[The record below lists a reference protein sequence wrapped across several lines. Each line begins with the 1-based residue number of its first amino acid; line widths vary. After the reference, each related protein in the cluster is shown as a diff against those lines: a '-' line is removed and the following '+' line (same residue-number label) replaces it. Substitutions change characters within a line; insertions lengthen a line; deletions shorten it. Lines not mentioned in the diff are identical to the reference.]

1 MNMKRIFFFIITN
14 IAILLVLSIFLSLLG
29 FTGILQSNG
38 IDLDYNSLMLFSLVF
53 GMGGSFISLY
63 MSKWMAKSLAGV
75 KVIKSPNNQFES
87 WYVRIVERQS
97 ETLGIRVPEI
107 GIFNSPSPNAFAT
120 GSSKNNSLVAL
131 STGLIESMNKDEI
144 EAVIGHEMSHVA
156 NGDMVTLSLIQGIIN
171 AFVIFFSRVIG
182 HFVDRVIL
190 KNERGYGIGYF
201 FTVIFAQVIL
211 GILAST
217 IVCWFSRRREF
228 RADFGGAQLTSKEAM
243 ISSLRTLEKM
253 SAAKLPDQMLAFGIS
268 NQGNSQTL
276 RKLFSTHPPI
286 RERILALE
294 NTNFSENLNQQQI

>member
-1 MNMKRIFFFIITN
+1 MKRIFFFLVTN
-14 IAILLVLSIFLSLLG
+14 IAILLVLSVFLSLIG
-29 FTGILQSNG
+29 FTGILKNNG
-38 IDLDYNSLMLFSLVF
+38 VDLDYDSLMLFSLVF

-75 KVIKSPNNQFES
+75 KVIKTPNNEFEK
-87 WYVRIVERQS
+87 WYFDVVTRQS
-97 ETLGIRVPEI
+97 QQLGLKMPEI
-107 GIFNSPSPNAFAT
+107 GIFNSPQPNAFAT
-120 GSSKNNSLVAL
+120 GSSRNSSLVAL
-131 STGLIESMNKDEI
+131 STGLISSMKRNEV

-228 RADFGGAQLTSKEAM
+228 RADYGGAQLTSKESM
-243 ISSLRTLEKM
+243 ISSLRVLEKM
-253 SAAKLPDQMLAFGIS
+253 TAAKLPDQMLAFGIS
-268 NQGNSQTL
+268 NIGNESSL
-276 RKLFSTHPPI
+276 KKLFSTHPPI
-286 RERILALE
+286 SERIRALE
-294 NTNFSENLNQQQI
+294 EANLTTLSEHQTN

>member
-1 MNMKRIFFFIITN
+1 MKRIFFFIITN

-87 WYVRIVERQS
+87 WYVQIVERQS

-190 KNERGYGIGYF
+190 KNERGYGFGYF

-243 ISSLRTLEKM
+243 ISSLKTLEKM

-294 NTNFSENLNQQQI
+294 NTNFSENLNQQKI

>member
-1 MNMKRIFFFIITN
+1 MKRILFFLITN
-14 IAILLVLSIFLSLLG
+14 IAILLVLSIFLSLIG
-29 FTGILQSNG
+29 FTGILQNNG

-63 MSKWMAKSLAGV
+63 MSKWMAKKMAGV
-75 KVIKSPNNQFES
+75 KVIQSPSNEFEK
-87 WYVRIVERQS
+87 WYFNVVEKQS
-97 ETLGIRVPEI
+97 QRLDIKIPEI
-107 GIFNSPSPNAFAT
+107 GIFESPQPNAFAT

-131 STGLIESMNKDEI
+131 STGLINNMNKNEV

-156 NGDMVTLSLIQGIIN
+156 NGDMVTLTLIQGIIN

-201 FTVIFAQVIL
+201 VTVIFAQIIL
-211 GILAST
+211 AILASV

-228 RADFGGAQLTSKEAM
+228 RADFGGAQLTSKESM
-243 ISSLRTLEKM
+243 ISSLKTLEKF

-268 NQGNSQTL
+268 NKGQSSTL
-276 RKLFSTHPPI
+276 KKLFSTHPPLSK
-286 RERILALE
+286 RITALQDTE
-294 NTNFSENLNQQQI
+294 IVSLSEQPIN

>member
-1 MNMKRIFFFIITN
+1 MKRIFFFIITN

-75 KVIKSPNNQFES
+75 KVIKSPSNQFES
-87 WYVRIVERQS
+87 WYVQVVERQS

-131 STGLIESMNKDEI
+131 STGLVESMNKDEI

-190 KNERGYGIGYF
+190 KNDRGYGIGYF

-286 RERILALE
+286 RDRILALE
-294 NTNFSENLNQQQI
+294 NTNFSENLNQQKI

>member
-1 MNMKRIFFFIITN
+1 
-14 IAILLVLSIFLSLLG
+14 VLSIFLSLLG

-75 KVIKSPNNQFES
+75 KVIKSPSNQFES
-87 WYVRIVERQS
+87 WYVQVVERQS

-131 STGLIESMNKDEI
+131 SKGLVESMNKDEI

>member
-1 MNMKRIFFFIITN
+1 MKRIFFFIITN

-75 KVIKSPNNQFES
+75 KVIKSPSNQFES
-87 WYVRIVERQS
+87 WYVQVVERQS

-131 STGLIESMNKDEI
+131 STGLVESMNKDEI

-294 NTNFSENLNQQQI
+294 NTNFCENLNQQQI

>member
-1 MNMKRIFFFIITN
+1 MKRIFFFIITN

-38 IDLDYNSLMLFSLVF
+38 IDLDYDSLMLFSLVF

-87 WYVRIVERQS
+87 WYVQIVERQS

-120 GSSKNNSLVAL
+120 VSSKNNSLIAL

>member
-1 MNMKRIFFFIITN
+1 MKRIFFFIITN
-14 IAILLVLSIFLSLLG
+14 IAILLVLSIFLSLIG
-29 FTGILQSNG
+29 FTGILQRNG
-38 IDLDYNSLMLFSLVF
+38 VDLDYDSLMLFSLVF

-63 MSKWMAKSLAGV
+63 MSKWMAKSMAGV
-75 KVIKSPNNQFES
+75 QVIKNPSNEFER
-87 WYVRIVERQS
+87 WYVDVVSRQAKQ
-97 ETLGIRVPEI
+97 LGLKNPEI
-107 GIFNSPSPNAFAT
+107 GVFNSPQPNAFAT
-120 GSSKNNSLVAL
+120 GSSRNNSLVAL
-131 STGLIESMNKDEI
+131 STGLISSMKRDEV

-228 RADFGGAQLTSKEAM
+228 RADHGGAQLTSKASM
-243 ISSLRTLEKM
+243 ISSLKVLQKM

-268 NQGNSQTL
+268 NRGNQSTL
-276 RKLFSTHPPI
+276 SKLFSTHPPI
-286 RERILALE
+286 PDRIAALE
-294 NTNFSENLNQQQI
+294 QANISEYTKQHTN

>member
-1 MNMKRIFFFIITN
+1 MKRILFFLITN
-14 IAILLVLSIFLSLLG
+14 IAILLVLSIFLSLIG
-29 FTGILQSNG
+29 FTGILQNNG

-63 MSKWMAKSLAGV
+63 MSKWMAKKMAGV
-75 KVIKSPNNQFES
+75 KVIQSPSNEFEK
-87 WYVRIVERQS
+87 WYFNVVEKQS
-97 ETLGIRVPEI
+97 QRLDIKIPEI
-107 GIFNSPSPNAFAT
+107 GIFESPQPNAFAT

-131 STGLIESMNKDEI
+131 STGLINNMNKNEV

-156 NGDMVTLSLIQGIIN
+156 NGDMVTLTLIQGIIN

-201 FTVIFAQVIL
+201 VTVIFAQIIL
-211 GILAST
+211 AILASV

-228 RADFGGAQLTSKEAM
+228 RADFGGAQLTSKESM
-243 ISSLRTLEKM
+243 ISSLKTLEKF

-268 NQGNSQTL
+268 NKGQSSTL
-276 RKLFSTHPPI
+276 KKLFSTHPPLSK
-286 RERILALE
+286 RIAALQDTE
-294 NTNFSENLNQQQI
+294 IVSLSEQPIN

>member
-1 MNMKRIFFFIITN
+1 MKRIFFFLVTN
-14 IAILLVLSIFLSLLG
+14 IAILLVLSVFLSLIG
-29 FTGILQSNG
+29 FTGILQNNG
-38 IDLDYNSLMLFSLVF
+38 VDLDYDSLMLFSLVF

-75 KVIKSPNNQFES
+75 KVIKTPNNEFEK
-87 WYVRIVERQS
+87 WYFDVVTRQS
-97 ETLGIRVPEI
+97 QQLGLKMPEI
-107 GIFNSPSPNAFAT
+107 GIFNSPQPNAFAT
-120 GSSKNNSLVAL
+120 GSSRNSSLVAL
-131 STGLIESMNKDEI
+131 STGLISSMKRNEV

-228 RADFGGAQLTSKEAM
+228 RADYGGAQLTSKESM
-243 ISSLRTLEKM
+243 ISSLRVLEKM
-253 SAAKLPDQMLAFGIS
+253 TAAKLPDQMLAFGIS
-268 NQGNSQTL
+268 NIGNESSL
-276 RKLFSTHPPI
+276 KKLFSTHPPI
-286 RERILALE
+286 SERIRALE
-294 NTNFSENLNQQQI
+294 EANLTTLSEHHTN

>member
-1 MNMKRIFFFIITN
+1 MKRIFFFIITN

-75 KVIKSPNNQFES
+75 KVIKSPSNQFES
-87 WYVRIVERQS
+87 WYVQVVERQS

-131 STGLIESMNKDEI
+131 STGLVESMNKDEI

-286 RERILALE
+286 KERILALE

>member
-1 MNMKRIFFFIITN
+1 MKRIFFFIITN

-38 IDLDYNSLMLFSLVF
+38 IDLDYDSLMLFSLVF

-87 WYVRIVERQS
+87 WYVQIVERQS

-294 NTNFSENLNQQQI
+294 NTNFSENTNQQQI

>member
-1 MNMKRIFFFIITN
+1 MKRIFFFIITN

-38 IDLDYNSLMLFSLVF
+38 IDLDYDSLMLFSLVF

-87 WYVRIVERQS
+87 WYVQIVERQS

>member
-1 MNMKRIFFFIITN
+1 MKRIFFFIITN

-38 IDLDYNSLMLFSLVF
+38 IDLDYDSLMLFSLVF

-87 WYVRIVERQS
+87 WYVQIVERQS

-131 STGLIESMNKDEI
+131 STGFIESMNKDEI

>member
-1 MNMKRIFFFIITN
+1 MKRILFFLITN
-14 IAILLVLSIFLSLLG
+14 IAILLVLSIFLSLIG
-29 FTGILQSNG
+29 FTGILQNNG

-63 MSKWMAKSLAGV
+63 MSKWMAKKMAGV
-75 KVIKSPNNQFES
+75 KVIQSPSNEFEK
-87 WYVRIVERQS
+87 WYFNVVEKQS
-97 ETLGIRVPEI
+97 QRLDIKIPEI
-107 GIFNSPSPNAFAT
+107 GIFESPQPNAFAT

-131 STGLIESMNKDEI
+131 STGLINNMNRNEV

-156 NGDMVTLSLIQGIIN
+156 NGDMVTLTLIQGIIN

-201 FTVIFAQVIL
+201 VTVIFAQIIL
-211 GILAST
+211 AILASV

-228 RADFGGAQLTSKEAM
+228 RADFGGAQLTSKESM
-243 ISSLRTLEKM
+243 ISSLKTLEKF

-268 NQGNSQTL
+268 NKGQSSTL
-276 RKLFSTHPPI
+276 KKLFSTHPPLSK
-286 RERILALE
+286 RIAALQDTE
-294 NTNFSENLNQQQI
+294 IVSLSEQPIN

>member
-1 MNMKRIFFFIITN
+1 MKRIFFFIITN

-38 IDLDYNSLMLFSLVF
+38 IDLDYDSLMLFSLVF

-75 KVIKSPNNQFES
+75 KVIKSPNNKFES
-87 WYVRIVERQS
+87 WYVQIVERQS

>member
-1 MNMKRIFFFIITN
+1 MKRILFFLITN
-14 IAILLVLSIFLSLLG
+14 IAILLVLSIFLSLIG
-29 FTGILQSNG
+29 FTGILQDNG

-63 MSKWMAKSLAGV
+63 MSKWMAKKMAGV
-75 KVIKSPNNQFES
+75 KVIQSPSNEFEK
-87 WYVRIVERQS
+87 WYFNVVEKQS
-97 ETLGIRVPEI
+97 QRLDIKIPEI
-107 GIFNSPSPNAFAT
+107 GIFESPQPNAFAT

-131 STGLIESMNKDEI
+131 STGLINNMNRNEV

-156 NGDMVTLSLIQGIIN
+156 NGDMVTLTLIQGIIN

-201 FTVIFAQVIL
+201 VTVIFAQIIL
-211 GILAST
+211 AILASV

-228 RADFGGAQLTSKEAM
+228 RADFGGAQLTSKESM
-243 ISSLRTLEKM
+243 ISSLKTLEKF

-268 NQGNSQTL
+268 NKGQSSTL
-276 RKLFSTHPPI
+276 KKLFSTHPPLSK
-286 RERILALE
+286 RIAALQDTE
-294 NTNFSENLNQQQI
+294 IVSLPEQSIN